1 MHDDVAARNTQN
13 KFDKIV
19 NANQQNDPLN
29 YISYNLGSLDR
40 SQKESFLPGMVN
52 KRVKNNTKII

>member
-1 MHDDVAARNTQN
+1 MHADVAARNTQN
-13 KFDKIV
+13 KFDKIG

-40 SQKESFLPGMVN
+40 PQKESFLPGMVN
-52 KRVKNNTKII
+52 